1 MDTNAFLTIDDN
13 SLSLR
18 DCLRYLQTSG
28 KLQGFIGDI
37 LRQHV
42 LETEIKTREDLDI
55 NPAVIEQAVVDF
67 RLQQQLTDPKVFQEW
82 LNRNGLDYTTFH
94 QQIATNFKNEKLKIV
109 ATEPK
114 LQEYFIERKVFLDRV
129 VLSRIIVESQELADE
144 LKLQVTEGESFEALA
159 REHSIADDRIAN
171 GMMGPVSRGTM
182 PDTVRAAIDSANS
195 GDIVGPIELE
205 GRWALFRVEDV
216 LPATLDNPQLKQ
228 MLTTELFDRWIAEK
242 IQKMTVKL
250 QVND

>member
-1 MDTNAFLTIDDN
+1 METNAFLTIDDD

-18 DCLRYLQTSG
+18 ECLRLLQTSG

-42 LETEIKTREDLDI
+42 IETEVKNREDLDI
-55 NPAVIEQAVVDF
+55 NPAVIEQAVIDF
-67 RLQQQLTDPKVFQEW
+67 RIQQQLTDPKLFQEW
-82 LNRNGLDYTTFH
+82 LNRNGLDYTAFH
-94 QQIATNFKNEKLKIV
+94 QQISTNFKNEKLKIL
-109 ATEPK
+109 ATEPR

-129 VLSRIIVESQELADE
+129 VLSRIIVESKELVDE
-144 LKLQVTEGESFEALA
+144 LKLQINEGESFETLA

-182 PDTVRAAIDSANS
+182 PDEIRAVIDSANP

-205 GRWALFRVEDV
+205 NRWALFRIEDV
-216 LPATLDNPQLKQ
+216 IPATLDNPQLKQ
-228 MLTTELFDRWIAEK
+228 MLTTELFDRWISEK

>member
-1 MDTNAFLTIDDN
+1 MENNAFLTIDDA

-18 DCLRYLQTSG
+18 ECLRYLQTAG

-37 LRQHV
+37 LRQYV
-42 LETEIKTREDLDI
+42 LETEVKTRQDLEI

-67 RLQQQLTDPKVFQEW
+67 RLQQQLTDPNVFQEW
-82 LNRNGLDYTTFH
+82 LARNGMDYTAFH
-94 QQIATNFKNEKLKIV
+94 QQIATNFKNEKLKLV
-109 ATEPK
+109 VTEPK
-114 LQEYFIERKVFLDRV
+114 LQEYFIERKVFLDRI

-144 LKLQVTEGESFEALA
+144 LKLQIAEGESFEALA

-182 PDTVRAAIDSANS
+182 PDMVRAAIDSANT
-195 GDIVGPIELE
+195 GDIVGPIELDN
-205 GRWALFRVEDV
+205 RWALFRIEDV

>member
-1 MDTNAFLTIDDN
+1 MENNAFLTIDEQ

-18 DCLRYLQTSG
+18 ECLRYLQTAG
-28 KLQGFIGDI
+28 KLQGLIGDI

-42 LETEIKTREDLDI
+42 LETEVKTRDDLDI
-55 NPAVIEQAVVDF
+55 NPAVIEQAVIDF
-67 RLQQQLTDPKVFQEW
+67 RLQQQLTDPNVFQEW
-82 LNRNGLDYTTFH
+82 LTRNGLDYATFH
-94 QQIATNFKNEKLKIV
+94 QQISTNFKNEKLKIV

-129 VLSRIIVESQELADE
+129 VLSRIIVESKEVAEE
-144 LKLQVTEGESFEALA
+144 LKLQISEGESFEALA

-182 PDTVRAAIDSANS
+182 PDIVRAAIDSANK
-195 GDIVGPIELE
+195 GDVVGPIELD
-205 GRWALFRVEDV
+205 GRWALFRVEDI
-216 LPATLDNPQLKQ
+216 LPASLDNPQLKQ

-250 QVND
+250 HVND

>member
-1 MDTNAFLTIDDN
+1 METNAFLTIDED

-18 DCLRYLQTSG
+18 DSLRYLQTSG

-37 LRQHV
+37 LRQYV
-42 LETEIKTREDLDI
+42 IETEVKNRDDLDI

-67 RLQQQLTDPKVFQEW
+67 RIQQQLTDPKQFQEW
-82 LNRNGLDYTTFH
+82 LNRNGLDYTAFH
-94 QQIATNFKNEKLKIV
+94 QQISTNFKNEKLKIL

-129 VLSRIIVESQELADE
+129 VLSRIIVESKELADE
-144 LKLQVTEGESFEALA
+144 LKLQIGEGERFEALA

-182 PDTVRAAIDSANS
+182 PDEVRAVIDSANV

-205 GRWALFRVEDV
+205 NRWALFRIEEVI
-216 LPATLDNPQLKQ
+216 PATLDNQQLKQ

>member
-1 MDTNAFLTIDDN
+1 MENNAFLTIDEA

-42 LETEIKTREDLDI
+42 LETAVKNRDDLDI

-67 RLQQQLTDPKVFQEW
+67 RIQQQLTDPKVFQDW
-82 LNRNGLDYTTFH
+82 LTRNGLDYTAFH
-94 QQIATNFKNEKLKIV
+94 QQISTNFKNEKLKLV
-109 ATEPK
+109 VTEPK
-114 LQEYFIERKVFLDRV
+114 IQEYFIERKVFLDRV

-144 LKLQVTEGESFEALA
+144 LKLQISEGENFEALA
-159 REHSIADDRIAN
+159 REHSVADDRIAN

-182 PDTVRAAIDSANS
+182 PDVVRAAIDSANK
-195 GDIVGPIELE
+195 GDLVGPIELE
-205 GRWALFRVEDV
+205 NRWAIFRVEDV